1 MVSSHIAV
9 VVVVGGPRN
18 TRENETVLYQFFL
31 ELGFSDIPLTF
42 FLSTSENGTF
52 GIPGT
57 YSMCD

>member
-9 VVVVGGPRN
+9 VFVDGGPRN

-31 ELGFSDIPLTF
+31 GGFSDIPLTF
-42 FLSTSENGTF
+42 FLSTSENGSF